1 MVKPRSKTGTNVKF
15 PFVFEKN
22 GRTGRI
28 KKWSDNKFGTYF
40 RFAAKPMRNSFLT
53 FDRALQH
60 LDSEFSKLDTNRA
73 NAISLN
79 PLNSDVKNYSELEQ
93 LLREQANGAT
103 LREAVTFFLAHQQH
117 KKFEPRSFTKCAEV
131 FTEHQKRNNISPIQI
146 KTLEKHFRRFKKEF
160 GARLI
165 HEITAL
171 EIADWLITRKD
182 EKSGKSWSAKTR
194 IGNLG
199 SLVSLSLFAK
209 DTLRAIPDIG
219 KTEFQKVRRPKKDER
234 NEVEIYS
241 VEEIRLLL
249 LTAFDHD
256 LDLIPALVT
265 GAFEGLRPAEFHAE
279 GARRRPLTWESF
291 IWNDQNL
298 HITGQKIRSKANRD
312 IPLHPV
318 TLAWL
323 MPFAELTGPIW
334 KHKQAY
340 TKKMIALRQKTGVK
354 SVYDG
359 LRHSYASYR
368 IRHLRGNLPELAQ
381 EMGNSPKEIIDSYKR
396 NVTDALADE
405 WFGIMPP
412 SGYTEKIK
420 AFLALSK
427 TR

>member
-1 MVKPRSKTGTNVKF
+1 MTKPRSKNGTGVTF

-40 RFAAKPMRNSFLT
+40 RFAAKPMRNSFRT
-53 FDRALQH
+53 FEKAMLY
-60 LDSEFSKLDTNRA
+60 LESEFSKLDTDRA
-73 NAISLN
+73 NSLSLN
-79 PLNSDVKNYSELEQ
+79 PLNSDVRNYSELEQ

-117 KKFEPRSFTKCAEV
+117 KKFEPRNFTECADI
-131 FTEHQKRNNISPIQI
+131 FIEHQKSNNISPIQI
-146 KTLEKHFRRFKKEF
+146 KTLEKHFRRFKKDF
-160 GARLI
+160 GARQI
-165 HEITAL
+165 HQITTL
-171 EIADWLITRKD
+171 EIADWLNTRKD
-182 EKSGKSWSAKTR
+182 EKAGKFWSAKTR
-194 IGNLG
+194 TGNLG
-199 SLVSLSLFAK
+199 SLVSLSFFAK
-209 DTLRAIPDIG
+209 DTLRAIPDLG
-219 KTEFQKVRRPKKDER
+219 KTEFQKVRRPKKDDR
-234 NEVEIYS
+234 GEVEIYTPK
-241 VEEIRLLL
+241 EIQKLLL
-249 LTAFDHD
+249 AAFDSD

-279 GARRRPLTWESF
+279 GAKRRPLTWESF
-291 IWNDQNL
+291 IWNDRYL
-298 HITGQKIRSKANRD
+298 HITGQKVRSKANRD

-318 TLAWL
+318 TEAWL
-323 MPFAELTGPIW
+323 KPFCGLIGPIW

-340 TKKMIALRQKTGVK
+340 IDKMMNLRKRAEVK
-354 SVYDG
+354 GIYDG

-368 IRHLRGNLPELAQ
+368 IRHLKGNLPELAQ

-396 NVTDALADE
+396 NVTDAQADE

-412 SGYTEKIK
+412 SGYAEKIK